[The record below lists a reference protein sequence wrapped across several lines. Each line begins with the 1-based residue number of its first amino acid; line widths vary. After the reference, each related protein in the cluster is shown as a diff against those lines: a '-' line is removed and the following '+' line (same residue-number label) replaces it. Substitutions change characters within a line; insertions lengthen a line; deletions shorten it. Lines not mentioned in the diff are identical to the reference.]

1 MTPVKHELQ
10 DTGPAL
16 QQIGQTIEKALRS
29 GTLRVQDTSA
39 IFYDLTFLEQRIRR
53 LIDCFPAGTLHG
65 LAVKANPLSQL
76 LKWCNQL
83 DRAIGV
89 EAASAGEVALA
100 LKCGFQPDRIVFDS
114 PVKTREEIAFALDTG
129 IRLNVDNLQ
138 ELERIHDYVIRKGPG
153 WQTQST
159 IGLRINPQVG
169 MGSIAESS
177 VAGEYSKFGVP
188 IRFRREAIEQAFLTY
203 SWLTGLHLHVGSQ
216 GCPVSMLID
225 GIGLL
230 YDFMMEINEKRLHQG
245 FLPISVFDIG
255 GGLPVSYHPGSNPP
269 VIEDYANRIRH
280 RAPGLFSDS
289 FAPGADPESP
299 EQEKNNA
306 GRSRVQLITEF
317 GRWTFTNAGWTV
329 SHVEYVKEDPL
340 VKTAML
346 HVGADLF
353 VRECLNPRDWQH
365 EYAVF
370 NAAGHLKSG
379 VDVKPYNLA
388 GPLCFSGDIIARDV
402 QLPEV
407 AEGDFLVIRDTG
419 SYTFSM
425 WSRYNSRQTPRIVGY
440 HDDGSRFEILR
451 ERESP
456 EATTTFWE

>member
-1 MTPVKHELQ
+1 MTPVKHELP
-10 DTGPAL
+10 DTGPTL

-53 LIDCFPAGTLHG
+53 LIDDFPVGTLHG
-65 LAVKANPLSQL
+65 LAVKANPLAQL

-83 DRAIGV
+83 DHAIGV

-153 WQTQST
+153 WQTQSA

-188 IRFRREAIEQAFLTY
+188 IRFRRAAIEQAFLTY

-255 GGLPVSYHPGSNPP
+255 GGLPVSYHPVNRPP
-269 VIEDYANRIRH
+269 VIEDYVDRIRQ
-280 RAPGLFSDS
+280 RAPALFPGTKPRTESD
-289 FAPGADPESP
+289 APTKDSSRQVKSP
-299 EQEKNNA
+299 
-306 GRSRVQLITEF
+306 VQLITEF
-317 GRWTFTNAGWTV
+317 GRWTFTYSGWTL
-329 SHVEYVKEDPL
+329 SRVEYVKEDPL

-370 NAAGHLKSG
+370 DAGGRLKRG
-379 VDVKPYNLA
+379 TDVKPYNLA
-388 GPLCFSGDIIARDV
+388 GPLCFSGDIIAR
-402 QLPEV
+402 EV
-407 AEGDFLVIRDTG
+407 ALPQIEEGDFLVVRDTG

-440 HDDGSRFEILR
+440 HDDGSRFKILR